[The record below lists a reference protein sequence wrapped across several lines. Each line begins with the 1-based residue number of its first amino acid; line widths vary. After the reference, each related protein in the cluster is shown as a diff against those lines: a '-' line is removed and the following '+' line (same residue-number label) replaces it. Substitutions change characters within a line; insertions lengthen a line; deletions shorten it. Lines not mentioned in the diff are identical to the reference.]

1 MGKQEK
7 AVHTKKRLGR
17 PPTGHRF
24 RETIPVRLTSEASDA
39 IDAWIEKQAK
49 AMSRSEAIR
58 TLIDRGLKRR

>member
-7 AVHTKKRLGR
+7 IVHTKKRLGR

-24 RETIPVRLTSEASDA
+24 RETIPVRLTPEASDA
-39 IDAWIEKQAK
+39 IDTWIARQPKP
-49 AMSRSEAIR
+49 MSRSEAIR